1 MANLNLK
8 NSKFPIPFVAGIIY
22 LVCLVVF
29 FIVSFK
35 VIGVPIAAVGIF
47 IVLECALAALLDKIP
62 LWVHGLVFI
71 GQIVAGVFF
80 GKVAFM
86 LLMALV
92 YAGAICML
100 FLFTRDYE

>member
-1 MANLNLK
+1 MADLNLK
-8 NSKFPIPFVAGIIY
+8 NSKLPIPFIAGGIY
-22 LVCLVVF
+22 LALLVVF
-29 FIVSFK
+29 FVVSFK
-35 VIGVPIAAVGIF
+35 VMGIPIAAVGIF
-47 IVLECALAALLDKIP
+47 IVLECVLAALLDKIP

-71 GQIVAGVFF
+71 GQIVAGAFF